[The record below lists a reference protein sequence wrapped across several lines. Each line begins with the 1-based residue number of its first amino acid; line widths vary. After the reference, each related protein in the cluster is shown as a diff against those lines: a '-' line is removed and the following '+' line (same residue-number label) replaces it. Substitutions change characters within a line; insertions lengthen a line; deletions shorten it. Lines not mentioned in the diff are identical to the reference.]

1 VLETVLSH
9 LNMKLLTDFRGAMGA
24 GMVENGTIEKELVF
38 RNWKFVNANVFEV
51 PLETK
56 SII

>member
-1 VLETVLSH
+1 
-9 LNMKLLTDFRGAMGA
+9 MKLLTDFRGAMGA